1 MISAMNSVSSNVRN
15 MDQADKLSGLLSDVT
30 SVSTELT
37 DKSKV
42 ILFLANLSY
51 NYLLIFNRSCIQ
63 VNDGSRT
70 LSVLV

>member
-1 MISAMNSVSSNVRN
+1 MISAMNSVSNNVRN

-42 ILFLANLSY
+42 RLFLANLSY
-51 NYLLIFNRSCIQ
+51 NYLLILTHLAFK
-63 VNDGSRT
+63 
-70 LSVLV
+70 